1 VAGGAVYVTGAQ
13 GGLKY
18 HVLRTTHA
26 PAEPLR
32 DSVGGREPGELQHGV
47 VAEYLAA
54 DVFDAFDVGEELF
67 GLVGH
72 LDIKRKAAASWYSI
86 MPRLNNS
93 PCRCPY
99 TSL

>member
-1 VAGGAVYVTGAQ
+1 MAGGAVYVTGAQ

-47 VAEYLAA
+47 VAKYLAA
-54 DVFDAFDVGEELF
+54 DVFDAFDVGEELL
-67 GLVGH
+67 GLVGTPPGA
-72 LDIKRKAAASWYSI
+72 LVLI
-86 MPRLNNS
+86 
-93 PCRCPY
+93 CRRAFKIRVRIAP
-99 TSL
+99 LP

>member
-1 VAGGAVYVTGAQ
+1 VGEVSSVAGGAVYVTGAQ

-67 GLVGH
+67 GLVGQ
-72 LDIKRKAAASWYSI
+72 LDIRG
-86 MPRLNNS
+86 RL
-93 PCRCPY
+93 R
-99 TSL
+99 LLGIL

>member
-1 VAGGAVYVTGAQ
+1 MTGAQ

-32 DSVGGREPGELQHGV
+32 DSVGGREPSELQHGV

-67 GLVGH
+67 GLVGQ
-72 LDIKRKAAASWYSI
+72 LDIRG
-86 MPRLNNS
+86 RLRLLVFYNAEAKQ
-93 PCRCPY
+93 
-99 TSL
+99 LAL